1 MSWIARVCRV
11 FTLLSDISMKY
22 SFLLCSFPWN
32 ESDMGCDNTL
42 RLKQIDEIEF
52 SAPAVPPKDDN
63 FRPPVPPR
71 PDNYVPDNGSPYLN
85 RLTKSNSGSKINTSS
100 TNGFSSTG
108 MKRDTDSCKLPRR
121 HQSVIYESHSK
132 SNSLDRRTPIAL
144 KEIQNPASIWHRD
157 NSPHNSP
164 SKGILKHVVGR

>member
-1 MSWIARVCRV
+1 MGPLKDEFNI
-11 FTLLSDISMKY
+11 FTLINTS
-22 SFLLCSFPWN
+22 LCLFFSFPWN

-52 SAPAVPPKDDN
+52 SAPAVPPKDDA

-71 PDNYVPDNGSPYLN
+71 PDNYTPDTNGSLYHN
-85 RLTKSNSGSKINTSS
+85 RLTKSNSGSKINSIG
-100 TNGFSSTG
+100 TNGI
-108 MKRDTDSCKLPRR
+108 KRDTDSCKLPRR
-121 HQSVIYESHSK
+121 HQSVIYESSAK
-132 SNSLDRRTPIAL
+132 SSTLDRKSSVGAL
-144 KEIQNPASIWHRD
+144 KEISQNPASIWHRD